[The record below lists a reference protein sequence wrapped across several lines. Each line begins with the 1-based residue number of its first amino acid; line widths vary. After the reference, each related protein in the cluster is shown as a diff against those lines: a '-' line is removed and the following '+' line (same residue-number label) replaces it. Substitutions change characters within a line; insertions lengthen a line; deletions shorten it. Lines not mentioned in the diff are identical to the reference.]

1 MTSKEETGL
10 SAMRKTSA
18 ILVVL
23 MMTFPIYAAVPRAA
37 FDAGLSN
44 VIAKMNR
51 EAAAA
56 DGMSRLAMMI
66 QAEYGTSIEEL
77 RWAVDHEFSWGEI
90 VTFAYIQATNGRS
103 FSELKNQQVASDYWT
118 YAEKAGMSSDKMLR
132 SLEQFSK
139 RVERER
145 NSRIFEQIRN
155 TRSAARTPDVG
166 SGFGLFQDA
175 LDFRRIQD
183 NPGPSKVYTG
193 GPSNLVKGDK

>member
-1 MTSKEETGL
+1 
-10 SAMRKTSA
+10 MRKIFA

-23 MMTFPIYAAVPRAA
+23 TMALSLYAAAPRAA
-37 FDAGLSN
+37 FDAGLAN
-44 VIAKMNR
+44 VIARMNR

-56 DGMSRLAMMI
+56 DGMPRLATMI

-103 FSELKNQQVASDYWT
+103 FSDLKNQQAASDYWT
-118 YAEKAGMSSDKMLR
+118 YAEKAGMSSDKMLH

-155 TRSAARTPDVG
+155 TRTAVRTPDVG

-175 LDFRRIQD
+175 LDFRRIQE
-183 NPGPSKVYTG
+183 NAGPAKDPG
-193 GPSNLVKGDK
+193 GPGNLVKGDK